1 MKWYKRLFWKVFA
14 SIWSVSFLVS
24 LATIVF
30 VGAITEK
37 DRFKE
42 VITAKAEGYAEV
54 MIERYERRGER
65 TLSVRPPK
73 KPYDRDHHDRRDDR
87 ESHYKS
93 DYERDEQDRREFE
106 DREHESKDRHDFKR
120 TTWLSI
126 AERVYITDLARKKKV
141 VGLEKFHRSFNQDPK
156 SFYLF
161 NLRSESGK
169 LYQVEVNLKWN
180 SSPFRH
186 LLATILSVQMVLIIL
201 IASMAALLVSAIIA
215 RPLNLLREHSQAIY
229 RGELDRRTDEKLRKR
244 GDELGE
250 LARDFDRMAD
260 YVQQTITS
268 HQRLMQDVSHELRA
282 PLARLQAAAGIAEQ
296 RMGEDDKAVMRINRE
311 CRNLD
316 QLIGEILSLSRLEQ
330 EQASGERV
338 WLYPLLQEWADDAHF
353 AYPKR
358 QINLEMKSDCEVCVN
373 SKLLERAVNNV
384 LGNACKHTDDSTA
397 IDLSVDKSDSCIIC
411 IRDHG
416 KGVSE
421 SELAQLCDPFYRG
434 DSQEK
439 GYGLGLSIAQR
450 AIKRLGGELSLRNHP
465 EGGLE
470 ATITLPLATKK
481 S

>member
-65 TLSVRPPK
+65 TLIVRPPK
-73 KPYDRDHHDRRDDR
+73 RSHYREDHESREHRERDHERR
-87 ESHYKS
+87 EYK
-93 DYERDEQDRREFE
+93 ERDHDSSE
-106 DREHESKDRHDFKR
+106 RHDFKR
-120 TTWLSI
+120 AVWLNIS
-126 AERVYITDLARKKKV
+126 ERVFITDTELNKKV
-141 VGLEKFHRSFNQDPK
+141 IGFKGFHRDPQ
-156 SFYLF
+156 SLYTF

-169 LYQVEVNLKWN
+169 PYQVEVNLKWN
-180 SSPFRH
+180 SSPLRH
-186 LLATILSVQMVLIIL
+186 LLGTILSVQMVLIIL
-201 IASMAALLVSAIIA
+201 IASIAALLVSAIIV
-215 RPLNLLREHSQAIY
+215 RPLNMLREHSQAIY

-268 HQRLMQDVSHELRA
+268 HQSLMQDVSHELRA

-311 CRNLD
+311 CQHLD
-316 QLIGEILSLSRLEQ
+316 QLIAEILSLSRLDREDG
-330 EQASGERV
+330 SGEKV
-338 WLYPLLQEWADDAHF
+338 WLYPLLQEWVDDAHF
-353 AYPKR
+353 SYPK
-358 QINLEMKSDCEVCVN
+358 QQLNIELKSDCEVRVN
-373 SKLLERAVNNV
+373 TKLLERAVSNI
-384 LGNACKHTDDSTA
+384 LGNACKHTLAGTR
-397 IDLSVDKSDSCIIC
+397 IDLSVDKREQCVIT

-416 KGVSE
+416 EGVLDA
-421 SELAQLCDPFYRG
+421 ELSQLCDPFYRG
-434 DSQEK
+434 RSEEK

-450 AIKRLGGELSLRNHP
+450 AIERLGGELRLRNHP

-470 ATITLPLATKK
+470 AKIYLPLVK
-481 S
+481 